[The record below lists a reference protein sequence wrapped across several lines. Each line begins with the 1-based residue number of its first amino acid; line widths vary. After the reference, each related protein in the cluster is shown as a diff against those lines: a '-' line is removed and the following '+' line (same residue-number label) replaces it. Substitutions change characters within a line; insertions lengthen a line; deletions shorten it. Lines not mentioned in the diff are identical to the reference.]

1 MIELVVVGDDQRV
14 VIKLAY
20 TKDLVVKQLGCML
33 RKPVMTQH
41 SVYIRNQDNYGFFSM
56 IKMIMHVQNW
66 LVSHVNNFVRSGN

>member
-33 RKPVMTQH
+33 R
-41 SVYIRNQDNYGFFSM
+41 NQEPS
-56 IKMIMHVQNW
+56 IS
-66 LVSHVNNFVRSGN
+66 L